1 MNELGNAL
9 RNLYDMF
16 PVKALASMLMVIAMD
31 SRAIIFY
38 SFAWL
43 VILDCFTRWLAI
55 SYKYAVETGVERP
68 SLYKAFVGIPAARR
82 VGLIRSDVMRE
93 QGVTKLLLYN
103 ICAIAAGAC
112 DLILFELH
120 SPMWFMT
127 VVVGYL
133 ALTELLSII
142 ENLSDAGVESM
153 GRLVTKLKGRL

>member
-82 VGLIRSDVMRE
+82 AGSGWSRARQLTDKPAWIRDASLCRAMCSAV
-93 QGVTKLLLYN
+93 
-103 ICAIAAGAC
+103 IAAC
-112 DLILFELH
+112 VR
-120 SPMWFMT
+120 P
-127 VVVGYL
+127 
-133 ALTELLSII
+133 
-142 ENLSDAGVESM
+142 
-153 GRLVTKLKGRL
+153 R

>member
-82 VGLIRSDVMRE
+82 AGLIRSDVMRE

-120 SPMWFMT
+120 MWFMT

-133 ALTELLSII
+133 AVSELLSII
-142 ENLSDAGVESM
+142 ENLSEAGVDSM
-153 GRLVTKLKGRL
+153 GRLIMKIKGRL